1 MELKGTFQITDWQE
15 TIEQEFDEGEKLSI
29 ALIQQA
35 YSGDINGNSKVR
47 YQLYYSKSG
56 DALFNGFE
64 TITCDRNNEQVLL
77 TIKHDGQ
84 FENGT
89 ASSEFT
95 IVDSSHDNN
104 LVGKIG
110 TFKSIEGG
118 KAIYQIS

>member
-15 TIEQEFDEGEKLSI
+15 TIEQAFEEGEKLSI
-29 ALIQQA
+29 ALVQQA
-35 YSGDINGNSKVR
+35 YSGDINGNSEIR

-56 DALFNGFE
+56 DAVFNGFE
-64 TITCDRNNEQVLL
+64 TITSDKNNEQVLL
-77 TIKHDGQ
+77 IIKHNGK

-89 ASSEFT
+89 ASSQFT
-95 IVDSSHDNN
+95 IIDSKYDNN
-104 LVGKIG
+104 LVGKNG

>member
-15 TIEQEFDEGEKLSI
+15 TVKQKFEKGKKLSV
-29 ALIQQA
+29 ALVQQA
-35 YSGDINGNSKVR
+35 YAGDINGNSEVR
-47 YQLYYSKSG
+47 YQLYYSESG

-64 TITCDRNNEQVLL
+64 TISYDKNNEQVSL
-77 TIKHDGQ
+77 TIKHDGK

-95 IVDSSHDNN
+95 IVDSSHDSN

-118 KAIYQIS
+118 KATYQIS